1 MPLNWQFDEATEPK
15 VDTAVKPK
23 VEAAVKPKVGVIAA
37 FEVNNA
43 VEHEA
48 DTQM

>member
-15 VDTAVKPK
+15 VDT
-23 VEAAVKPKVGVIAA
+23 AVKPKVGVIAA

>member
-1 MPLNWQFDEATEPK
+1 MPLNCQFDDAAVKTK
-15 VDTAVKPK
+15 VDTAVKLK
-23 VEAAVKPKVGVIAA
+23 VDVIAA
-37 FEVNNA
+37 FKVNNA